1 MERETSERAAATA
14 PDESPSRWSDLRI
27 AIADGWGT
35 LTLHRPEH
43 RNAMSTTMLAEL
55 HEATAYLAG
64 EASLKGLLI
73 TGAGDSFS
81 SGGDLDTIRAC
92 LNDETADVVAVSRKQ
107 VSLLQQAI
115 VNIRRMSFPVVAA
128 VNGLAAGSGF
138 GLALA
143 CDDRVASPRAR
154 FMAAYGAVGLTPDA
168 GLTYFLP
175 RIVGDAR
182 ALAIIVGDRVVRA
195 KQAEQLGLV
204 SEVIEEDELEIAAMR
219 RLRRL
224 TRLAPRSVAA
234 TKLLLQGTW
243 HEGFA
248 DHLQRERELFADACA
263 TNDFREGIEAIH
275 AGRKPRFEG
284 S

>member
-1 MERETSERAAATA
+1 ME
-14 PDESPSRWSDLRI
+14 DLRI

-55 HEATAYLAG
+55 HEATAYLAD
-64 EASLKGLLI
+64 EAGLKGLLI

-92 LNDETADVVAVSRKQ
+92 LDDKTADVVAVSRRQ
-107 VSLLQQAI
+107 VSLLQQA
-115 VNIRRMSFPVVAA
+115 VLNIRRMSYPVVAA

-182 ALAIIVGDRVVRA
+182 ALAIIVGDRVIRA
-195 KQAEQLGLV
+195 KQAERLGLV
-204 SEVIEEDELEIAAMR
+204 SEVTEEEDELEVAAMR
-219 RLRRL
+219 HLRRL
-224 TRLAPRSVAA
+224 TRSAPRSVAA
-234 TKLLLQGTW
+234 TKLLLQGAW
-243 HEGFA
+243 SEGFA
-248 DHLQRERELFADACA
+248 DHLQSERELFADACA
-263 TNDFREGIEAIH
+263 TDDFREGIEAIH

-284 S
+284 R